1 MGSGAALAVIAA
13 SLPASAGDID
23 DMRAQ
28 IQALQDKIAKIEVQ
42 EQRRVA
48 PAAAVEAGSKPKSW
62 KLPGTNT
69 SMNIGGFAILQFDY
83 DVNGVSSYGPANA
96 PVDGTANANRQGNFD
111 MSARQSRFFI
121 STSTPTDW
129 GDLVTHIEI
138 DANGSGPSS
147 TGNKPQ
153 YSNGQGAALR
163 LRKAYGMLGPV
174 LAGMETTTFF
184 VPGAGERTDVATP
197 FVGGSA
203 FRLGMV
209 RYTHSFG
216 GGTML
221 RIGIED
227 PIGINETAA
236 NAGVLAL
243 NGSTKPA
250 GTAVSG
256 TGSSLD
262 EVPTFVGQLS
272 HAWSSGSAGVSFM
285 ARKITV
291 DDGNALND
299 STISWGVGYGAG
311 WIINKQFRIGAQG
324 IYGKAMGMYSGGSPV
339 LVTSTGSTPNTFSID
354 GVTTYGGSAFIQ
366 WRFTDTMRTNILYGR
381 EQYGYDGAKS
391 DLTAGSPVAAG
402 NPVNYTQQIAAN
414 IMWQP
419 VPAVNIG
426 LQYMYTIASI
436 NNSPNAKQSRLE
448 LAFRYSF

>member
-1 MGSGAALAVIAA
+1 
-13 SLPASAGDID
+13 
-23 DMRAQ
+23 MRAQ
-28 IQALQDKIAKIEVQ
+28 IQALQDKIAKIEAQ

-69 SMNIGGFAILQFDY
+69 SMNIGGFTILQFDY
-83 DVNGVSSYGPANA
+83 DINGVSTYGPANA
-96 PVDGTANANRQGNFD
+96 RVDGTANANRQGNFD
-111 MSARQSRFFI
+111 LSARQSRFFI

-129 GDLVTHIEI
+129 GDLITHIEI
-138 DANGSGPSS
+138 DANGNGPTN

-163 LRKAYGMLGPV
+163 LRKAYGELGPV

-197 FVGGSA
+197 FLGGSA

-216 GGTML
+216 GGTTL
-221 RIGIED
+221 RVGIED
-227 PIGINETAA
+227 PIGVAETPA

-243 NGSTKPA
+243 NGTTKPA
-250 GTAVSG
+250 GIAGITNTQA
-256 TGSSLD
+256 LD
-262 EVPTFVGQLS
+262 QVPTFVGQLS

-285 ARKITV
+285 VRKITV
-291 DDGNALND
+291 DNGTTGGPTAAALSD
-299 STISWGVGYGAG
+299 STVSWAVGYGAG
-311 WIINKQFRIGAQG
+311 WIINKQFRVGAQG

-339 LVTSTGSTPNTFSID
+339 LVTTSGIASDTFQID
-354 GVTTYGGSAFIQ
+354 PVTTYGGAAFIQ

-381 EQYGYDGAKS
+381 EEYGYDGSKG

-402 NPVNYTQQIAAN
+402 NPVDYTQQIAAN

-426 LQYMYTIASI
+426 LQYTWTLASI